1 MSSGEWRID
10 TGRPLLK
17 STLPCYPPVEK
28 TVGGAMDDRGTA
40 REERFAAL
48 TAEAT
53 SCLRCERMRDRVAVL
68 GPRNGSLRPRVLFL
82 AEAPGRNGADRTRIP
97 FSGDKSGENFETLLA
112 SIDLRREEIFI
123 TNSVLCSPRKASGA
137 NDKPT
142 LGELRN
148 CSDLLRRQVELL
160 DPPIVVTLGAV
171 ALAAIKR
178 IEPHSFQLQQH
189 AARIV
194 PWHGRR
200 LIPLYHPSPQVLITS
215 RSLAAQLED
224 YRSIRAALAEIEA
237 ISQE

>member
-1 MSSGEWRID
+1 MSHLGE
-10 TGRPLLK
+10 T
-17 STLPCYPPVEK
+17 
-28 TVGGAMDDRGTA
+28 

-48 TAEAT
+48 AAEAS
-53 SCLRCERMRDRVAVL
+53 SCLRCERMRERVAVL

-97 FSGDKSGENFETLLA
+97 FSGDKSGENFEALIS
-112 SIDLRREEIFI
+112 SIGLRRDEVFI

-148 CSDLLRRQVELL
+148 CSDFLRRQVELL

-178 IEPHSFQLQQH
+178 IEPHPFQLQEH
-189 AARIV
+189 AARIL

-215 RSLAAQLED
+215 RSLAAQMED
-224 YRSIRAALAEIEA
+224 YRSIRAALAEIGA
-237 ISQE
+237 APLK